1 MAEARERRRVG
12 RAGGVAPEGSAGG
25 VVVTV
30 RYIFGLARAADGG
43 DALSLELPPGSTVFE
58 ALRRLGLSALEL
70 HAAVNGE
77 SAADGTVLR
86 DGDEMIL
93 IPSIQGGRGELEAW
107 P

>member
-1 MAEARERRRVG
+1 
-12 RAGGVAPEGSAGG
+12 

-30 RYIFGLARAADGG
+30 RYVFGLARAADGR
-43 DALSLELPPGSTVFE
+43 DTLTVELPPGSTVFE
-58 ALRRLGLSALEL
+58 AIRQLGLSALEI

-93 IPSIQGGRGELEAW
+93 IPSIQGGLEKW
-107 P
+107 T

>member
-1 MAEARERRRVG
+1 
-12 RAGGVAPEGSAGG
+12 

-30 RYIFGLARAADGG
+30 RYVFGLAQTAEGRET
-43 DALSLELPPGSTVFE
+43 LTLELPPGATVFE
-58 ALRRLGLSALEL
+58 AIRRLGLSALEI

-93 IPSIQGGRGELEAW
+93 IPSIQGGEERPA
-107 P
+107 